1 MKIKKLL
8 SVVLAVIMAF
18 GVCPVMNVFAAEER
32 AVVDSGIC
40 GAEGDNLK
48 WALYD
53 DGELVI
59 SGEGEM
65 DWYFIHFDNGRFSVP
80 EKLSPWYKHYNQIE
94 VITVEEGV
102 TSIGHNAFLGE
113 NAVYSRINLPASL
126 LFIEDELL
134 SEKELIATRSIHY
147 FLAVCCAGNGA
158 DIQIKVCDFTYDKK
172 AEKSTKTY
180 KETLNNGI
188 TIHPDYGSIYSGGEE
203 PEAFCR
209 ILTDYA
215 GMKKPGLGEKVYYA
229 QYYAGKYENIKL
241 VWAMSKSSG
250 DLEKIEDENGLQV
263 KAIVTNIN
271 KFDSNI
277 KLELQD
283 KDGNVLSSDKAVVYI
298 TKPTNP
304 VVYYL
309 TLPIKII
316 FGYPLM
322 LFYYAGMAILAP
334 IVGLFNSIFK

>member
-1 MKIKKLL
+1 MKLKRLL
-8 SVVLAVIMAF
+8 SAFLAVVMAF
-18 GVCPVMNVFAAEER
+18 GVCPVMNVFAEEER
-32 AVVDSGIC
+32 NVIDSGIC
-40 GAEGDNLK
+40 GLQGDNLK
-48 WALYD
+48 WKLFD

-80 EKLSPWYKHYNQIE
+80 EKLPTWYKYYSQIE

-113 NAVYSRINLPASL
+113 NAVYSRINLPESL

-203 PEAFCR
+203 PEVFCR

-215 GMKKPGLGEKVYYA
+215 GMKKPGIGEKIYYA
-229 QYYAGKYENIKL
+229 QYYSGEYEDTKL
-241 VWAMSKSSG
+241 VWAMSISSG
-250 DLEKIEDENGLQV
+250 DLERVSDENGLLV

-283 KDGNVLSSDKAVVYI
+283 KDGNVLDSDKAVVYE

-316 FGYPLM
+316 LGVPLM
-322 LFYYAGMAILAP
+322 FLSYGGTVFISP
-334 IVGLFNSIFK
+334 IIGFFNSIFK

>member
-1 MKIKKLL
+1 MKLKRLL
-8 SVVLAVIMAF
+8 SVFLAVVMAF
-18 GVCPVMNVFAAEER
+18 GACPAMNVFASEER
-32 AVVDSGIC
+32 TVVDSGIC

-53 DGELVI
+53 DRELVI

-113 NAVYSRINLPASL
+113 NAVYSRINLPESL

-134 SEKELIATRSIHY
+134 SEKELIATRSIHC
-147 FLAVCCAGNGA
+147 FLAVCCAGNSA
-158 DIQIKVCDFTYDKK
+158 DIQIKVCDFTYDKNTD
-172 AEKSTKTY
+172 KSTKTY

-188 TIHPDYGSIYSGGEE
+188 AIHPDYGSVYSGGEE

-215 GMKKPGLGEKVYYA
+215 GAKKPGIGEKIYYA
-229 QYYAGKYENIKL
+229 QYYAGEYEDIKL
-241 VWAMSKSSG
+241 VWAMSISSG
-250 DLEKIEDENGLQV
+250 DLERVSDENGLLV

-283 KDGNVLSSDKAVVYI
+283 KGGNVLDSDKAVVYI
-298 TKPTNP
+298 TKPTNEI
-304 VVYYL
+304 VYYL

-316 FGYPLM
+316 LGAPL
-322 LFYYAGMAILAP
+322 LLLYYCGMVALAP
-334 IVGLFNSIFK
+334 VAGFFNSIFK